1 VKATVLA
8 PPAMHQAQTR
18 GFNILAD
25 IAALGLPYQA
35 TGGASTRTFIRERTD
50 VVRRYIKSHVEA
62 LHLFKTDRGT
72 SVSVLAKA
80 FVCPTNSCSKEV
92 MTAQSPSINYRRK
105 QYPSLEGLKT
115 ILASDL
121 KARQQRPKTLSIFV
135 SSKSSTRAAIST
147 NCIRGKFLNNKRVN
161 VTSSRCSIF

>member
-1 VKATVLA
+1 METKRVKATVLA

-62 LHLFKTDRGT
+62 LQKTDRGT

-80 FVCPTNSCSKEV
+80 FVCPTNSCSKEL
-92 MTAQSPSINYRRK
+92 MTAQSPSINCRRN
-105 QYPSLEGLKT
+105 
-115 ILASDL
+115 
-121 KARQQRPKTLSIFV
+121 
-135 SSKSSTRAAIST
+135 STRP
-147 NCIRGKFLNNKRVN
+147 
-161 VTSSRCSIF
+161 